1 MSGMLRD
8 SPSPLMM
15 HSPQMPQFHSVG
27 QQSPPPIK
35 KHVSLIFK
43 NKTKTPDVSLSVGQS
58 LTGFSAGSEAQP
70 RGSEGGETPPF
81 SSSAPV
87 ALQSHHTS
95 RYTQTRQQTQ

>member
-35 KHVSLIFK
+35 KHVSQ
-43 NKTKTPDVSLSVGQS
+43 NKTKQKP
-58 LTGFSAGSEAQP
+58 
-70 RGSEGGETPPF
+70 
-81 SSSAPV
+81 
-87 ALQSHHTS
+87 
-95 RYTQTRQQTQ
+95 QTCP